1 MAGVTAGMCSTSS
14 WYPRSQL
21 PMANPL
27 RTFATSVLAD
37 FGSTQRYRQK
47 YFGEKVSLKR
57 LPVDAVRKVGF
68 QMLVATRTM
77 RLLRDLKLPV
87 LPMVASRLIRHLY
100 GAEIHWNA
108 EVADGVSIVHGNGL
122 VLSHGAVVGPHCIL
136 FQGVTLGESIDPSS
150 REVGAPRL
158 EAGVHVGPGA
168 VLIGPIVVGEGSK
181 VMANAVVDRTVPPR
195 SIVRTATIEVERRPD
210 RPDAEAVAVAHDG

>member
-1 MAGVTAGMCSTSS
+1 M
-14 WYPRSQL
+14 P
-21 PMANPL
+21 NPL
-27 RTFATSVLAD
+27 RNFANSVLAD

-47 YFGEKVSLKR
+47 YFGEAISLKR

-77 RLLRDLKLPV
+77 RLFRDLKLPV

-122 VLSHGAVVGPHCIL
+122 VLSHQAKVGPGCIL
-136 FQGVTLGESIDPSS
+136 FHNVTLGVGLDPVTRES
-150 REVGAPRL
+150 GAPTL
-158 EAGVHVGPGA
+158 GKDVHVGPGA
-168 VLIGPIVVGEGSK
+168 TLLGPIHVGDGTKIMAGAVLTQSVPPNSLVKPAGVEISVRRSAAAQGEAEGTEDGEGGEGQ
-181 VMANAVVDRTVPPR
+181 AL
-195 SIVRTATIEVERRPD
+195 
-210 RPDAEAVAVAHDG
+210 H